1 MTRVNILL
9 LLAVLASAFYLVR
22 TQYESRRLTTDYD
35 RARSE
40 ALKLDVERDQ
50 LDAERRSQAAP
61 LRVEK
66 IAREQL
72 NMRTITPA
80 ITQYLGPA
88 KGAANG
94 AANGVGNSA
103 VSGVDAGTAKAA
115 AASSDATPEQERR
128 P

>member
-22 TQYESRRLTTDYD
+22 TQYESRRLTTDLD

-40 ALKLDVERDQ
+40 ARRLDVELDQ
-50 LDAERRSQAAP
+50 LDAERRAQAAP

-72 NMRTITPA
+72 HMRTITPA

-88 KGAANG
+88 KGAGSGTGSG
-94 AANGVGNSA
+94 AASA
-103 VSGVDAGTAKAA
+103 ATNGTAS
-115 AASSDATPEQERR
+115 AASNGTANDAATGQERR

>member
-1 MTRVNILL
+1 
-9 LLAVLASAFYLVR
+9 VLASAFYLVR

-40 ALKLDVERDQ
+40 ALKLDVEHDQ
-50 LDAERRSQAAP
+50 LDAERRAQAAP

-88 KGAANG
+88 K
-94 AANGVGNSA
+94 SA
-103 VSGVDAGTAKAA
+103 SNGVDAGTAKSTPMSSQAA
-115 AASSDATPEQERR
+115 TAQEHR